1 MFFRNKP
8 LGANWCYLVM
18 LFAGMLLLGSCVPTT
33 LDTAGTD
40 TRPAAE
46 KYMEIKALNETVSN
60 SDEPADAEPLIQKS
74 RAFVNRHPKYEQVDE
89 VYHILGTTLISF
101 ERTEEGI
108 AVLEEL
114 IKYYPTASYAEKGML
129 ELGLAYD
136 KIKQHDKAD
145 GIYKK
150 LVRKFPFENSGKAAQ
165 QLLEKEWSARTGESP
180 IPADN
185 RSDPNAWVGKPAPDF
200 QVATLTGEDLSL
212 EKYRGQVVLLDFWAT
227 WCGPCRVE
235 MPHVKRTYEKYKNQK
250 FEIIGISLDRSM
262 GALKAYIEKEGIA
275 WPQYLD
281 SGSRLGN
288 LYQVQAIPSTFLLDG
303 KGIIRKTN
311 LRGGALETAVGEL
324 VRANQ
329 AR

>member
-8 LGANWCYLVM
+8 TWCYLVM
-18 LFAGMLLLGSCVPTT
+18 LLAGGLLLSSCVPTT

-40 TRPAAE
+40 KRPAAE
-46 KYMEIKALNETVSN
+46 KYMEIKTLNETVSN
-60 SDEPADAEPLIQKS
+60 SDELAAADTLIQKS
-74 RAFVNRHPKYEQVDE
+74 KAFVNRHPKYEQVDE

-114 IKYYPTASYAEKGML
+114 IKYYPTADYAEKGML
-129 ELGLAYD
+129 ALGLAYD
-136 KIKQHDKAD
+136 KTKQHNKAD
-145 GIYKK
+145 VVYKK
-150 LVRKFPFENSGKAAQ
+150 LVRKFPFKDSGKAAQ
-165 QLLEKEWSARTGESP
+165 RLLEKEWSARTGESP
-180 IPADN
+180 IPTGN

-227 WCGPCRVE
+227 WCGPCIAE
-235 MPHVKRTYEKYKNQK
+235 MPNVKRTYEKYKNQK

-262 GALKAYIEKEGIA
+262 SALKGYIDKEGIA

-281 SGSRLGN
+281 SGSRLGDM
-288 LYQVQAIPSTFLLDG
+288 YQVRSIPSTFLIDG

-311 LRGGALETAVGEL
+311 LQGGALETAVGEL

-329 AR
+329 AQ